1 MIETRPSPKRVF
13 LPTPLLW
20 FLGVFLVA
28 TLVSAGRYLWLV
40 HIDHAQGIPAFI
52 MPNSP
57 EIYHGDFT
65 LFALAFH
72 HLREPGFW
80 SDLPLFNYPA
90 TAGLAIALFYKLP
103 HPVWAYLGFLSLLI
117 VAGAWLWAARL
128 TKGAIPAAAAA
139 IFVIAFAVSYP
150 FRFELQRANIEGAV
164 AVFTAGAILALL
176 HRRYWIA
183 ATLIGIAG
191 AMKIFPIIL
200 LGLLLS
206 PRKYKAIVWG
216 AAVAFLANL
225 CSLWVLGPTIRGA
238 NRQIEHGIALFQQ
251 IYVNSLD
258 RTRLFCDHSLFTLF
272 KLPLIELGR
281 ADDPR
286 LMHSASS
293 IYLAA
298 VAIAGLALFFLIIR
312 KLPLLNQVLIL
323 IICAVC
329 LPPVSFD
336 YTLLHLA
343 VPFAV
348 LSFYALDQWRAGEAA
363 SPALNASMAIFG
375 LLFADLNLFGFHG
388 ELIGP
393 TRAMAIVALLILFL
407 RHPLRWQ
414 GFPDA

>member
-1 MIETRPSPKRVF
+1 MKTRPSARRVF

-20 FLGVFLVA
+20 FLGAILTA

-40 HIDHAQGIPAFI
+40 HMEHAQGIPDFM

-57 EIYHGDFT
+57 AIYHGDFT

-103 HPVWAYLGFLSLLI
+103 HPVWAYLAFLLLLI
-117 VAGAWLWAARL
+117 VAGACLWVARL
-128 TKGAIPAAAAA
+128 TKRGIPAGAAA
-139 IFVIAFAVSYP
+139 IFVIAFLVSYP
-150 FRFELQRANIEGAV
+150 FRFELQRANIEGFV
-164 AVFTAGAILALL
+164 VVFTAGAILALL

-225 CSLWVLGPTIRGA
+225 CSLWVLGPSIRGA
-238 NRQIEHGIALFQQ
+238 NRQIEHGIKLFQQ

-286 LMHSASS
+286 LVHAASS

-298 VAIAGLALFFLIIR
+298 VAIVGLALFFLVIR

-323 IICAVC
+323 ILCAVS

-336 YTLLHLA
+336 YTLVHLA
-343 VPFAV
+343 VPFAL
-348 LSFYALDQWRAGEAA
+348 LSLYALDEWHAGEV
-363 SPALNASMAIFG
+363 SSKALNASMGLFG
-375 LLFADLNLFGFHG
+375 VLFADLNLFGFHG

-393 TRAMAIVALLILFL
+393 IRAVAIIALLGVFL

-414 GFPDA
+414 AFRAA